1 MTRRLLTATL
11 VPLAIGAAVAIP
23 VTLAMGENQA
33 VFAATAFGLCV
44 APGLIVIWL
53 HDYLDRA
60 SPFGKLMALA
70 AGTIIRLAVGFGG
83 AAAVFFLLLNLEE
96 KNDKIAYFAWVL
108 FAYLTTLLVETVM
121 FAKPLAGSR

>member
-1 MTRRLLTATL
+1 VIRRLLTATF

-23 VTLAMGENQA
+23 LVLMLGENQA

-44 APGLIVIWL
+44 ASGLVVILL

-60 SPFGKLMALA
+60 SPFGKLVALA
-70 AGTIIRLAVGFGG
+70 AGTMIRLAVGFGG
-83 AAAVFFLLLNLEE
+83 AAAVFFLLMNLEE

-121 FAKPLAGSR
+121 FAKPLAASR